1 MLGWVMFRSP
11 TVSQAFVFYKTMFSI
26 PPELAL
32 SSEFSLAITRQA
44 LLMLLIGIMLIGWSL
59 FPIRLPQ
66 LRRAL
71 VIRQLAALQLVVQLP
86 LFLLAL
92 SKLVSSS
99 YSPFLYFQ
107 F

>member
-1 MLGWVMFRSP
+1 MRHLSP
-11 TVSQAFVFYKTMFSI
+11 LQTKGMR
-26 PPELAL
+26 L
-32 SSEFSLAITRQA
+32 R
-44 LLMLLIGIMLIGWSL
+44 
-59 FPIRLPQ
+59 IRL
-66 LRRAL
+66 LAGVLAVGCLGGL
-71 VIRQLAALQLVVQLP
+71 VGRLAVLQLVVQLP